1 MKKNLKEMA
10 EKSLKSFLKKKKI
23 GYTAALLTAF
33 LISGGIGLASSAE
46 LYSQAAQSQESLLA
60 NIEAQKAEIMA
71 LIEENERAL
80 REARLNQDEL
90 IRKGDFYS
98 KPIYPSHQI
107 FLTYINETAGKGKD
121 NTKSEWA
128 NTLEQIRHKAGGGL
142 VPKGK
147 NPYAAG
153 ELLAGYTASLNTVPD
168 EDLDPKINGN
178 MDVFVSNASMSDALN
193 SLNAGNGVYIDEPAW
208 IANVELGANIVPL
221 NPDLPT
227 INKTVSVS
235 VGTPSLTGI
244 PNPSVP
250 AITPPGAPA
259 TVTVPSISVSAP
271 SAVGTISINPP
282 TMPNPQVPGPKS
294 ITVPTV
300 TTPSAVEPTMIVPPE
315 APDAPQVIVPVIPTF
330 NATVVS
336 SGNGTTANVINVG
349 YSNGYIEMVA
359 LQTGDFKIER
369 NGDNRW
375 WFEFSNYAGVN
386 MSTLGAAINGVTGVS
401 NGTITTGSSWGP
413 LNAARQS
420 GVEQL
425 GFQKLVGSTANATML
440 SNANFLYT
448 NTKTSTNLNEFVHMD
463 LHGAAANA
471 GQRTQ
476 LLAGTAGL
484 SNQQHIMDSF
494 DDAVTNVHHN
504 STSSTSTT
512 YTWINSGKIV
522 LEGANASITN
532 HYDHNNGSTVK
543 AIAMNTGEISIVP
556 YQDSTITRN
565 EGNAMFVM
573 SLDGTGAHHI
583 MYNSGVANIYTKESA
598 GFLSGSSS
606 AGRPLSIVNRNEI
619 NIYGEKSVGIYIKT
633 ASNNIYDFATDDFN
647 YSASTG
653 SFKPMTLYGDS
664 NIGLYI
670 PVTTATPNQNRGV
683 FAVDIGSV
691 GMGNQTFNTLQHN
704 GSDYTA
710 GNSLVNYDLNA
721 SGANNNIEGS
731 VGIVS
736 NQAIALTAHQI
747 RIYDKAE
754 GSIGVVPQSSVAL
767 SLGDGSIELIGGSK
781 NIGIYADV
789 IASSIGD
796 VSTTGAVE
804 LNGGT
809 GNIGI
814 FASGVKQ
821 TSNPFK
827 VEVNEVIASGTSKNN
842 ILIYGDTGATINI
855 VNGVTA
861 TGMTVDNPVNETDG
875 GLNNENTNNSM
886 VAFAK
891 DTGTIINMNK
901 ASVSASPDIE
911 ITGAQVRDEAGN
923 LLTNVYRGTALMAD
937 AGGIINAQNYNIK
950 VTNGAAGVVSMG
962 STGSNIDVSGS
973 TIEVNN
979 GYAAYSDGLGG
990 INLTNAN
997 IILDGSST
1005 AFDWDMSG
1013 PNPLT
1018 LFNTNIVV
1026 NSDNVIVFNLKNAS
1040 AISVSSIG
1048 GITPAG
1054 VTVTPGSASNY
1065 KEAAVDNIAITVDV
1079 NIDKS
1084 STSGND
1090 FYYYNRFI
1098 AQNSQLTVNNGV
1110 TVLAELNS
1118 TQASAFKNQVIALEM
1133 NASTNSTSISNTSIT
1148 NNGTIRAART
1158 DGGNGAVG
1166 AFINYGTLTNN
1177 GTISIQ
1183 DGYTTALG
1191 GTGIYATNGSLATN
1205 AAGGNI
1211 NIYGEEGLG
1220 IYATAWRELPGGAG
1234 YAGAEFG
1241 TGATGQGL
1249 TKVENHGNITT
1260 SAKSSVGIYM
1270 DNNSDLEGTLRAITG
1285 ENSTGGTI
1293 TVGEDSIAM
1302 YARGNGVLADT
1313 TIGNFGTLVVGKNSA
1328 GMYGENTLTISN
1340 IGSLDLDE
1348 GATGIVLDPNSTV
1361 SIGGSVGTITASSVG
1376 DKAVIAINGATSGTP
1391 VGTTIALPTA
1401 TMNLSGTTGVTALYA
1416 QGVSGASN
1424 QSSNLDLGTNG
1435 VGVYVNNGDASNLGT
1450 INMGAGRTSAV
1461 GMYTANGIITN
1472 ALGGTINVGDASQ
1485 IGMAASGSSAS
1496 AINNGA
1502 INLGVTGATGLYVDN
1517 GATITDNAAGNIG
1530 FGAAQTFGI
1539 VSDGGIVQLT
1549 GGTTLTL
1556 ANNMES
1562 IYVYARNNSSV
1573 NINGSLIINGVS
1585 DAGNQ
1590 KSVGI
1595 YLDGTNTLTNNNTI
1609 TADNAAIG
1617 IYSSGANTLN
1627 GGTYAATGDK
1637 SVGVY
1642 FTNGGTLS
1650 GVIVEAGNGTADS
1663 AMGIY
1668 VANGT
1673 TTVSGGGLS
1682 IDLQN
1687 GIGTG
1692 IYLSNGASISGDTIT
1707 ITNANASNSNIGLYY
1722 DGTSG
1727 TATHGTDLV
1736 LAGANRLVG
1745 IYANGGLGVTNNQNI
1760 TDTTIIDSVA
1770 VLVGGGSTYTG
1781 GGTLTGAA
1789 GGDTIGYY
1797 VNNGSA
1803 INSGTVNLAGT
1814 GANSVAM
1821 VAEAATGQTA
1831 LVRNT
1836 GTINADSSVGLVM
1849 NGSAGTSQ
1857 GENTGTINVAATGT
1871 GAFLQG
1877 TGAQF
1882 NGAGGTISVSGIQS
1896 VGIGLDGTGT
1906 GQVSDAGTLNLGADS
1921 VGVFASNNSVVD
1933 FPITLAGA
1941 NGTGVFVEGGS
1952 SVTGNIDGSQG
1963 IDVVSVYLENATAT
1977 LTNAQISTGQG
1988 GVSTSL
1994 GLFLGGSGQ
2003 TYNLTS
2009 GTITADHN
2017 GTVAVYVGG
2026 GNSLNYGA
2034 GTTINVG
2041 DGAIGIYATGTGSI
2055 VDTQGG
2061 TMNIDGAGVGI
2072 YVTAG
2077 STANV
2082 GTTGPIDVNFTGTGG
2097 VLTFNDGGTIN
2108 LGTQIN
2114 ILSGTGTL
2122 AATTNGNL
2130 SNSGTINIGN
2140 GSVGL
2145 LGIYNTTGTYNITN
2159 TSTGLINVFNGGVG
2173 LAATGSA
2180 ASVIVE
2186 NYGHINVDGD
2196 SSVGMYSN
2204 LGPVDNVGTITVTD
2218 GGIGIYIDTNG
2229 SITNLGTID
2238 VTGGVG
2244 YVVDGITLMSAP
2256 TGNLTLHAGSASNYS
2271 IAGYYVNTN
2280 GTIVLPT
2287 VTQSDYSIVSAIN
2300 GGTNNVV
2307 SVSTGSATG
2316 TNQIGVYASNSVTS
2330 IGAVAVDGD
2339 ENIGVY
2345 GENGTVAIGAMTV
2358 GLTTPSSYSSDMS
2371 NSSVGAYMKNGT
2383 LSVTSLD
2390 VSANGIG
2397 AYGENSNV
2405 TVDALKVGAT
2415 GVGAYAT
2422 GTGTETLTV
2431 TTSLDVGTGS
2441 LGAYGKNTDVS
2452 VTGVMTIGAGT
2463 AVGIISE
2470 GTGNINYSGTA
2481 TIANKGTDT
2490 ASIGIYAKDGSGT
2503 ITTTSGSSF
2512 SVGDGGYAIYADNL
2526 TNISPSGPTATV
2538 NNAADM
2544 ILGEASVG
2552 IYAGGKVVANNSGN
2566 IVVGTTD
2573 LGGDTTPDHS
2583 ELDKHLNS
2591 LAMYGE
2597 KGAQLT
2603 NSGVITVNNEHSLGV
2618 YLKEAG
2624 TKFVNNGTINV
2635 DGGGTGILA
2644 TNFSTVENNGT
2655 ITLGNT
2661 DGSVGTLNVGI
2672 GVYGGST
2679 ATNTGVINVGA
2690 GVGVYIGDTT
2700 IFNNTGTI
2708 NIDNGVGT
2716 SGDGVLHNSGTIA
2729 IVDLDGS
2736 GGTTGALKGVSA
2748 EGSLNN
2754 QGAIT
2759 ITNTGDIIINNQY
2772 VHSGSFVADGH
2783 VVVNNAT
2790 INITAGT
2797 GTIAV
2802 GSIEGNFVLDSSFL
2816 TTGNGYAWSVEN
2828 FLQTVQGS
2836 GITGSELTI
2845 SGSPLYY
2852 ATITATSLEIAKQPY
2867 AYIVTGSQFDNLYN
2881 GMDSLLAQDQDG
2893 IGNDSKMLTQM
2904 NAYLDNIYNQQGE
2917 AAFSRETSRVLA
2929 EMRGD
2934 VYTTIQQR
2942 LNNIQS
2948 AFDSAHEDLINSY
2961 NFTRDTGKYSVIYQ
2975 QGSYRDKTLGVD
2987 DYDYRVQGLLY
2998 MNEFEGRNYGNK
3010 WGYSLGFAVSRF
3022 DFDDAPTY
3030 GDDSKEDVYSIRA
3043 GIHKVTSLDED
3054 DTWNLRTK
3062 LEVGYNKHET
3072 ERTLELDNVYT
3083 NKGKFDSYNV
3093 SLDNRLSKTLYRS
3106 NSKELKLYGDLNM
3119 EYGQVNGFTEK
3130 AKGNSGL
3137 ELKIDNRD
3145 YYSIEAALGVQ
3156 GSTRAYLGKKMSVKL
3171 VGDLS
3176 YGYDFGNTYDK
3187 KVKAKVA
3194 GGTEDWYNLIRPEEE
3209 KGRIKGKVGLTVENA
3224 NNFGVT
3230 FDVEARKHDNKKDAD
3245 LRYGVKF
3252 NYKFMN

>member
-60 NIEAQKAEIMA
+60 NIEVQKAEIMA

-315 APDAPQVIVPVIPTF
+315 APDTPVINVPTEPVINVNVRTTGTGDQAWFWSSGGDLGPLNQIDIDTGTF
-330 NATVVS
+330 NATSSNGVINGISVS
-336 SGNGTTANVINVG
+336 GYTATASYQTGTTGYGATWVNGTG
-349 YSNGYIEMVA
+349 
-359 LQTGDFKIER
+359 
-369 NGDNRW
+369 
-375 WFEFSNYAGVN
+375 
-386 MSTLGAAINGVTGVS
+386 
-401 NGTITTGSSWGP
+401 
-413 LNAARQS
+413 
-420 GVEQL
+420 
-425 GFQKLVGSTANATML
+425 
-440 SNANFLYT
+440 
-448 NTKTSTNLNEFVHMD
+448 
-463 LHGAAANA
+463 
-471 GQRTQ
+471 
-476 LLAGTAGL
+476 
-484 SNQQHIMDSF
+484 
-494 DDAVTNVHHN
+494 
-504 STSSTSTT
+504 
-512 YTWINSGKIV
+512 
-522 LEGANASITN
+522 
-532 HYDHNNGSTVK
+532 
-543 AIAMNTGEISIVP
+543 
-556 YQDSTITRN
+556 
-565 EGNAMFVM
+565 
-573 SLDGTGAHHI
+573 
-583 MYNSGVANIYTKESA
+583 
-598 GFLSGSSS
+598 
-606 AGRPLSIVNRNEI
+606 
-619 NIYGEKSVGIYIKT
+619 
-633 ASNNIYDFATDDFN
+633 
-647 YSASTG
+647 
-653 SFKPMTLYGDS
+653 
-664 NIGLYI
+664 
-670 PVTTATPNQNRGV
+670 VTTAT
-683 FAVDIGSV
+683 ASSSV
-691 GMGNQTFNTLQHN
+691 GFYKWVSAPVVRMGTGVTINFHGDGTGLSRGLLKNDIHGHTAPKAMDLLVNHSFNTINTSGTTVSRTVLMQSEYDFIRDKIYSFHTTNNSTASTNIMYALNQGTWNLSGSNVNGYEGDGHEYTTLAVIFHNDGEITAARDSSVIALAGYGSEN
-704 GSDYTA
+704 GSYQSTMSTVNTGSMTLNGSTA
-710 GNSLVNYDLNA
+710 AAFVPMRSAANHEINFLNY
-721 SGANNNIEGS
+721 
-731 VGIVS
+731 
-736 NQAIALTAHQI
+736 
-747 RIYDKAE
+747 
-754 GSIGVVPQSSVAL
+754 GSI
-767 SLGDGSIELIGGSK
+767 
-781 NIGIYADV
+781 V
-789 IASSIGD
+789 I
-796 VSTTGAVE
+796 
-804 LNGGT
+804 NGGGNAGLLLKGISKANST
-809 GNIGI
+809 IYLEKPIEIYGDGNIGVSVSTATYSGTGI
-814 FASGVKQ
+814 GLGATQDSEVRVNIGVNQDGSNTSMTEATSALASGNTIDNLISENVAFISVAPLTLNALDIKIGEN
-821 TSNPFK
+821 TSSNIGVLSNLTIPSGTMNLGFGNIELYGGK
-827 VEVNEVIASGTSKNN
+827 DNLGIVGNQGNITTTGNVLLSGGESNRGIYTEAGNTIGVNEVEASGMSKNN
-842 ILIYGDTGATINI
+842 ILLIATGAGSTIT
-855 VNGVTA
+855 VANGVTA
-861 TGMTVDNPVNETDG
+861 KDMTVDNPVNETDG
-875 GLNNENTNNSM
+875 GLNNENSNNAI
-886 VAFAK
+886 VAFAASN
-891 DTGTIINMNK
+891 GVINMNK
-901 ASVSASPDIE
+901 STTSSTPDIE

-923 LLTNVYRGTALMAD
+923 LLTNVYRGTALMA
-937 AGGIINAQNYNIK
+937 ASGGIINAQNYNIK
-950 VTNGAAGVVSMG
+950 VTNGAAGIVSMG

-1013 PNPLT
+1013 FNPLI
-1018 LFNTNIVV
+1018 LSNTNIVV

-1040 AISVSSIG
+1040 AISVSGIG
-1048 GITPAG
+1048 GITPFG
-1054 VTVTPGSASNY
+1054 VSVTPGTASNY

-1084 STSGND
+1084 STVAGSPD

-1098 AQNSQLTVNNGV
+1098 AQNSQLTVNSGV

-1118 TQASAFKNQVIALEM
+1118 TQANAFKNQVIALEM
-1133 NASTNSTSISNTSIT
+1133 NASTNSTSIANTFIT

-1241 TGATGQGL
+1241 TGAIGQGL
-1249 TKVENHGNITT
+1249 TRVENHGNITT

-1293 TVGEDSIAM
+1293 AVGEDSIGM

-1472 ALGGTINVGDASQ
+1472 ALGGTITVGDASQ

-1650 GVIVEAGNGTADS
+1650 GVIVEAGNGTTDS

-1781 GGTLTGAA
+1781 SGTLTGAA

-1814 GANSVAM
+1814 GVNSVAM

-1877 TGAQF
+1877 AGAQF

-1896 VGIGLDGTGT
+1896 VGIGLDGTGA

-1952 SVTGNIDGSQG
+1952 TVTGNIDGSQG

-2145 LGIYNTTGTYNITN
+2145 LGIYNAAGTYNITN

-2316 TNQIGVYASNSVTS
+2316 TNQIGVYANNSVTS

-2371 NSSVGAYMKNGT
+2371 SSSVGAYMKNGT

-2512 SVGDGGYAIYADNL
+2512 TVGNGGYAIYADNL

-2544 ILGEASVG
+2544 NLGEASVG

-2690 GVGVYIGDTT
+2690 GVGVYIGDTAT
-2700 IFNNTGTI
+2700 FNNTGTI

-2716 SGDGVLHNSGTIA
+2716 SGDGVLHNTGTIVMA
-2729 IVDLDGS
+2729 DLDGS
-2736 GGTTGALKGVSA
+2736 GSTTGALKGVAA

-2942 LNNIQS
+2942 MNNIQS

-3054 DTWNLRTK
+3054 DTWNLITK